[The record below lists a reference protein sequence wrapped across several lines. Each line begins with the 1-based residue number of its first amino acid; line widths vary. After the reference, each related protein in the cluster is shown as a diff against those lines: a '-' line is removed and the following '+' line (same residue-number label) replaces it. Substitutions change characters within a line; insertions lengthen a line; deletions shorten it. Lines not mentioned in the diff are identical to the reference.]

1 MLLEANHI
9 ICIQILCDIS
19 TKIPTE
25 ECIPRKIGYD
35 GTFITFTFQQTNRH
49 EKTLNLIK
57 GTSLFFVTFKMNLC
71 LTVKY
76 RRHCFELNKENRI
89 LFHMSITMSNRLISE
104 MLNNII

>member
-49 EKTLNLIK
+49 EKTLNH
-57 GTSLFFVTFKMNLC
+57 FFVTFKMNLC

-89 LFHMSITMSNRLISE
+89 LFHNNVSQIDSYL
-104 MLNNII
+104 LNTK